1 MNNSPQP
8 IYTPNLEEAID
19 YHPLIVAPDTPV
31 LDAIAMMSRTHRISC
46 SLGNSNCDETKVLRS
61 NSNSSCVLVI
71 EKQELLGIFTERD
84 IVRLTATGCDLTG
97 ATIADVMISPVITVE
112 QENFR
117 DIFAAVFLFRRYR
130 IRHLPIVNR
139 ANKLV
144 GIVSQESL
152 RQVLRPANLLKLR
165 RVAEVMTSKVIHAP
179 VNASVIHLAKLM
191 ATYRVSCVVITQ
203 ESTEF
208 ALQPVGIV
216 TERDI
221 VQFQF
226 LQLSLAGIEA
236 QEVMSTPL
244 FLLNPEDS
252 LWKAHQEMQRR
263 RVRRLVVSWNWGR
276 DLGIVTQTSLLRVF
290 DPMEMYGIIETLQ
303 RTVEQLQGTTTDIV
317 GNSSLSPEKK
327 EKLQLEA
334 EVFSRQERE
343 LQNDSS
349 EIPSSSVNQELVL
362 AVSKIQ
368 VCLESLVNEPQMATQ
383 IKQIKIN
390 SILNGVKKMSELLF
404 NNSTQQNNSQDSET
418 ISNLQI

>member
-8 IYTPNLEEAID
+8 VYTPNLEEAID

-31 LDAIAMMSRTHRISC
+31 LEAIALMSRIQGISC
-46 SLGNSNCDETKVLRS
+46 SLGNSNSVETTLSRS

-84 IVRLTATGCDLTG
+84 IVRLTATGRDING
-97 ATIADVMISPVITVE
+97 ATIADVMISPVITIE
-112 QENFR
+112 QENFP

-130 IRHLPIVNR
+130 IRHLPIVDQE
-139 ANKLV
+139 NKLV
-144 GIVSQESL
+144 GIISQESL

-165 RVAEVMTSKVIHAP
+165 RVAEVMTSKVIHAS
-179 VNASVIHLAKLM
+179 VNASVMHLAKLM

-203 ESTEF
+203 ESAEF

-226 LQLSLAGIEA
+226 LQLSLAEIEA

-263 RVRRLVVSWNWGR
+263 RVRRLVVSWNWGKG
-276 DLGIVTQTSLLRVF
+276 LGIVTQTSLLRVF

-303 RTVEQLQGTTTDIV
+303 KTVEQIQGTTAKIADNLSI
-317 GNSSLSPEKK
+317 SPEKK
-327 EKLQLEA
+327 EPLQLEA
-334 EVFSRQERE
+334 EVFSRQDWE
-343 LQNDSS
+343 LQHDSS
-349 EIPSSSVNQELVL
+349 KMPSSAVNQELAL

-368 VCLESLVNEPQMATQ
+368 VCLESLVNEPQMSKQ

-390 SILNGVKKMSELLF
+390 SILTAVKKMSELLLS
-404 NNSTQQNNSQDSET
+404 NSTQKDNSQDSET
-418 ISNLQI
+418 ISNLQV